1 MGIDG
6 ADVPA
11 TGAGSSFAQGH
22 FSCLGPK
29 WREGGVGGGEDG
41 EAQTSSYIPIRD
53 SARPEQNMLIR
64 PWHRGVTRLA
74 FLSRRFSKP

>member
-29 WREGGVGGGEDG
+29 WREGGVGGGRMGKLRQALTFQSEIALD
-41 EAQTSSYIPIRD
+41 QNKTCSS
-53 SARPEQNMLIR
+53 ALGT
-64 PWHRGVTRLA
+64 GVSLDLL
-74 FLSRRFSKP
+74 F